1 MYPGN
6 GRDFITVGMP
16 DTAVRESRE
25 RIKSAL
31 LNSGFGYPN
40 KGVTINLAPANV
52 RKEGAGFDLPM
63 ALGILGA
70 MGTVAPS
77 DEHVLVGELSL
88 DGAIRPVRGALSIAA
103 CARRQKIA
111 NLLVPADNA
120 AEAAVAD
127 DVRVFGMRHLSEVV
141 AFLNNPE
148 QFTPHVREPRPSCA
162 AERIATRLRRRARPD
177 HGQARALEVAAAGG
191 HNVLLVGP
199 PGSGK
204 TMLAKRLP
212 GILPPLTFPEA
223 LETTQVHSVAGLLPK
238 GVGLLAERPF
248 RAPHHSVS
256 DAGLIGGG
264 SGMPRPG
271 EVSLAHNG
279 VLFLD
284 ELPEFPRN
292 VLEQLRQP
300 LEEGSVTLARAQM
313 TLSFPSN
320 FMLIAAMNPCPCGF
334 FGDPT
339 RECRC
344 TGGII
349 QRYLGKISG
358 PSARPHRSAHRGARG
373 PLPGVARQGRW
384 RDHRRDPRPRRAR
397 PSSRTSPGLLQL
409 PHPGAAVAKIC
420 ALDDAGERTLEMA
433 VRRMGL
439 SARAHDRILKVARTI
454 ADLDGSERVTAK
466 HLAEAVQYR
475 SLDRNYWQSPLLSP
489 PAPRGGMLVD
499 VEISCAHSEHVVGAG
514 INDASIRID
523 GNAGQWESLGRRLHQ
538 TRFYGVRRKAC
549 VLLEEYSRSP
559 ADYGGSHT
567 RSAQLE
573 IRGPLRMPGRHVI
586 RGAND
591 VARVLARKRRT
602 GSQERCD

>member
-1 MYPGN
+1 MALFRTRSAAVYGIDAYLVDVEVDMYPGTS
-6 GRDFITVGMP
+6 RDFITVGMP

-40 KGVTINLAPANV
+40 KSVTINLAPANV

-77 DEHVLVGELSL
+77 DEHLFVGELSL

-103 CARRQKIA
+103 CARKQKIA

-120 AEAAVAD
+120 SEAAVAD
-127 DVRVFGMRHLSEVV
+127 DLRVFGMRHLSEVV
-141 AFLNNPE
+141 AFLNHPE
-148 QFTPHVREPRPSCA
+148 QFTPHVRETPTAPVASASTLDFGDVR
-162 AERIATRLRRRARPD
+162 
-177 HGQARALEVAAAGG
+177 GQTTSKRALEVAAAGG

-238 GVGLLAERPF
+238 GAGLLAERPF

-284 ELPEFPRN
+284 ELPEFPHN

-320 FMLIAAMNPCPCGF
+320 FMLIAAMNPCPCGHF
-334 FGDPT
+334 SDPT

-358 PSARPHRSAHRGARG
+358 PLLDRIDLHIEVPAVAYQELRGQPSGITSADMRARVERVRAVQHARG
-373 PLPGVARQGRW
+373 YYNSQIPVRQLR
-384 RDHRRDPRPRRAR
+384 
-397 PSSRTSPGLLQL
+397 
-409 PHPGAAVAKIC
+409 KIC

-454 ADLDGSERVTAK
+454 ADLDASDRVTAK

-475 SLDRNYWQSPLLSP
+475 SLDRNYWQ
-489 PAPRGGMLVD
+489 
-499 VEISCAHSEHVVGAG
+499 
-514 INDASIRID
+514 
-523 GNAGQWESLGRRLHQ
+523 
-538 TRFYGVRRKAC
+538 
-549 VLLEEYSRSP
+549 
-559 ADYGGSHT
+559 
-567 RSAQLE
+567 
-573 IRGPLRMPGRHVI
+573 
-586 RGAND
+586 
-591 VARVLARKRRT
+591 
-602 GSQERCD
+602 